1 MAGITARGILYKNYP
16 LKGRSSALSFGRYL
30 KAIRENRGVSLEEL
44 SAEICVPNSQLELI
58 EAEDLAGMPA
68 DVYIK
73 GILRAYAG
81 AVGVDPE
88 DIIERYKQGREARS
102 KAYRLE
108 KDAFGTGRRTLART
122 VLALG
127 VLGVIVAG
135 TLYGTGLINNNAKY
149 ADAPPAG
156 VQEKQK
162 ENEAD
167 FSEGRADG
175 EVIENSDSGK
185 WPPAATYDSELQVLS
200 IKAVDEAS
208 ISISVDG
215 GDVEKYRL
223 APKDYLEMAAYKS
236 FRISV
241 SDPASVKINFN
252 GKPVSIA
259 DGEGRKAEI
268 FLTGKNEDGK

>member
-1 MAGITARGILYKNYP
+1 M
-16 LKGRSSALSFGRYL
+16 SFGRYL
-30 KAIRENRGVSLEEL
+30 KTIRENRGVSLEEL
-44 SAEICVPNSQLELI
+44 SAEICVPSSQLEVI

-68 DVYIK
+68 DVYTK

-88 DIIERYKQGREARS
+88 DIIERYKQEREAQA

-108 KDAFGTGRRTLART
+108 KEAFGPGRRTLART

-127 VLGVIVAG
+127 VLGVIVAV
-135 TLYGTGLINNNAKY
+135 TLYGTGLVNNTAKY
-149 ADAPPAG
+149 SDAPSAG
-156 VQEKQK
+156 GQEKQK
-162 ENEAD
+162 ENEGD

-185 WPPAATYDSELQVLS
+185 WPPAAAPDSELQVLS
-200 IKAVDEAS
+200 IKAVAETS

-215 GDVEKYRL
+215 GEVEKYRL
-223 APKDYLEMAAYKS
+223 APKDYLELAAYKS
-236 FRISV
+236 FRISI
-241 SDPASVKINFN
+241 SDPASVKIRFN
-252 GKPVSIA
+252 GNPVSIA
-259 DGEGRKAEI
+259 AGEGRKAEI